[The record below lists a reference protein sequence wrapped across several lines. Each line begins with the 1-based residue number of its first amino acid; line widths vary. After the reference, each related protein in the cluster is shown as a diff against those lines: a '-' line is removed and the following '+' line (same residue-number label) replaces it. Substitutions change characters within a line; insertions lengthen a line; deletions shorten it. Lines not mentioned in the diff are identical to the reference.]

1 MVFVA
6 IDVSDTM
13 LTYNV
18 TPDRIVCSDPGV
30 KVAKQKE
37 LSLRGTD
44 LRTLWR
50 SATASSATSVG
61 AYALM
66 SVMKRPLAR
75 GTRSVMSLSLTAD
88 GDSGKRE
95 RSEVRMAKPITP

>member
-50 SATASSATSVG
+50 SS
-61 AYALM
+61 
-66 SVMKRPLAR
+66 
-75 GTRSVMSLSLTAD
+75 
-88 GDSGKRE
+88 
-95 RSEVRMAKPITP
+95 